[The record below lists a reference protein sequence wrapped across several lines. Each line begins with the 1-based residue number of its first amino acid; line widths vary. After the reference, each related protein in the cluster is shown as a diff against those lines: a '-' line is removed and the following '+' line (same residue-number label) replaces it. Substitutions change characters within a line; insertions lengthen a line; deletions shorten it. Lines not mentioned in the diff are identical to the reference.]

1 MNTQESWGDSGD
13 SDHRWSA
20 ERGGKENLG
29 CGRARRKRLERS
41 MAGGTLTQSWPAH
54 HLPDLL
60 PSEWPQD
67 LW

>member
-1 MNTQESWGDSGD
+1 MRESKKEKAGEVD
-13 SDHRWSA
+13 
-20 ERGGKENLG
+20 GG
-29 CGRARRKRLERS
+29 
-41 MAGGTLTQSWPAH
+41 GGTLTQSWPAH